1 MSEKQREIYL
11 NSIDVDPDKLKVLSS
26 MFGKEFFQI
35 IDHLKN
41 ETKGSRNN
49 SWIVLGSN
57 SWVKG
62 AQESEEWCKENNLD
76 YEVLWG
82 LDPAEFL
89 KKLSVAKGVCF
100 KPAGLD
106 TCPRFIIEAK
116 LLGCKMELN
125 ENVQHC
131 DEEWFNKDHDGI
143 VEYLKSRPQYFWE
156 NAF

>member
-1 MSEKQREIYL
+1 MYETVEGEACDYKNSDSGKKIKEFIDNAKSVFLMSEKQREIYL

-106 TCPRFIIEAK
+106 TCSVT
-116 LLGCKMELN
+116 CSM
-125 ENVQHC
+125 V
-131 DEEWFNKDHDGI
+131 
-143 VEYLKSRPQYFWE
+143 S
-156 NAF
+156 